1 MEKVAQ
7 LSKLKAKMCIS
18 VKGKKL
24 ALFKIGKKVY
34 CIDNTC
40 THAGGPLCEGDL
52 DGTIITCPWHG
63 SKFDVKTGKVVGPP
77 AKKPVKNYKVTI
89 KGGEVFVDV

>member
-1 MEKVAQ
+1 MEKVAK
-7 LSKLKAKMCIS
+7 LSEVKGQKCVS

-24 ALFKIGKKVY
+24 ALFNIKGKIY

-40 THAGGPLCEGDL
+40 THMGGPLCEGTL
-52 DGTIITCPWHG
+52 SSNIITCPWHG

-77 AKKPVKNYKVTI
+77 AKKPVKKYKVTI